1 MYGAVFCRIADEEE
15 EYMEEDGERLPGF
28 GEWLSTDVI
37 ITERREWG
45 PGGEGGGGVDWGVHE
60 RNYCKRKKEES
71 QKIKEKV

>member
-45 PGGEGGGGVDWGVHE
+45 PGGEGGGGLIGGCMREITVKE
-60 RNYCKRKKEES
+60 RRKKV
-71 QKIKEKV
+71 KK